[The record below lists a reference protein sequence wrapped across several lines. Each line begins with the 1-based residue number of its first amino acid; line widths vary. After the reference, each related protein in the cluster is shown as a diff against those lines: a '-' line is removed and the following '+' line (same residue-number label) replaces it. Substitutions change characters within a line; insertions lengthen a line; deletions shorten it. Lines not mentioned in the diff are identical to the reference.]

1 MPAAGR
7 IFIIKTVDYFS
18 KKTYMGRSAWF
29 EEPVGIKICPLSM
42 GDREDPTRLVF
53 TSKTGAA
60 VAGR

>member
-1 MPAAGR
+1 
-7 IFIIKTVDYFS
+7 
-18 KKTYMGRSAWF
+18 MGRSAWF

-60 VAGR
+60 VAGRQDRIWQPERRAGIL